1 VAEYNSGGKRRNVGV
16 GRLIIEPGTDTGEF
30 ATLVAD
36 DFQRVSLG
44 HKLTDML
51 IGIAQEKGLKS
62 MYGVILRDNVK
73 MIGLARNL
81 GFTIE
86 SLDVDECKAV
96 IDL

>member
-1 VAEYNSGGKRRNVGV
+1 
-16 GRLIIEPGTDTGEF
+16 
-30 ATLVAD
+30 
-36 DFQRVSLG
+36 
-44 HKLTDML
+44 ML